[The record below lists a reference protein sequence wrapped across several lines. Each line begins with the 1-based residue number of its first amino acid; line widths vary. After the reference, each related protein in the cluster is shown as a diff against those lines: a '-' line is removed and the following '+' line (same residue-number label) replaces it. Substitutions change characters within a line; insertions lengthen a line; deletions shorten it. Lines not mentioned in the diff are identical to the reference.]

1 MLRAS
6 RPKPPCARGAKP
18 LPSHLLHTIALWGG
32 VLLSAAAWAQSPLT
46 QSYATRDGR
55 APTFVLACV
64 STDGTFSAQPC
75 GVSGYPVHVVVD
87 SGGAASG
94 AASSTPTT
102 APGTA
107 SAQLIGIQG
116 GGANALPVAVSDS
129 AVAQVVVQTQLAAA
143 ALGTPNDAAAT
154 SAGTVVAQLRR
165 IAALLAAT
173 PNGAINADGG
183 QQVHVTNLPA
193 IQATAAPDVRAG
205 AQSLALGTVG
215 TAISFAV
222 NGQATLGLSF
232 AGVSGS
238 NATLLIS
245 GSGDGGATYINLPTY
260 FPSNPAQ
267 YAVNLYVVGNTSAQ
281 VPTAGLTNV
290 RVSVY
295 VAGAGT
301 AVVTPSA
308 AAGASVVAVANLPT
322 TQAVSGTVSIGAL
335 PAAARSAAWTDA
347 STTAT
352 ATAAVPPALAATTGR
367 VGLHVW
373 NLGAATACLNYTAA
387 AAASGSGCAAG
398 SVPIA
403 PGSAYLEDQPGNV
416 SPEAVSLVCTGASC
430 PLTIKVR

>member
-1 MLRAS
+1 M
-6 RPKPPCARGAKP
+6 
-18 LPSHLLHTIALWGG
+18 
-32 VLLSAAAWAQSPLT
+32 
-46 QSYATRDGR
+46 
-55 APTFVLACV
+55 
-64 STDGTFSAQPC
+64 
-75 GVSGYPVHVVVD
+75 HVVVD
-87 SGGAASG
+87 GSTAGGVASG
-94 AASSTPTT
+94 TPTT

-107 SAQLIGIQG
+107 SAQLVGIQG
-116 GGANALPVAVSDS
+116 GGANALPVSVTDS
-129 AVAQVVVQTQLAAA
+129 AVAQVAVQTQLAAA

-154 SAGTVVAQLRR
+154 STGTVVAQLRR
-165 IAALLAAT
+165 IAGLLAAT
-173 PNGAINADGG
+173 PNGMVNTDGG

-193 IQATAAPDVRAG
+193 IQATALPDVRTG
-205 AQSLALGTVG
+205 AQSLALGTIG
-215 TAISFAV
+215 SSISFAV

-245 GSGDGGATYINLPTY
+245 GSGDGGATYANLPTY

-267 YAVNLYVVGNTSAQ
+267 YSINLYVVGNTVAQ

-290 RVSVY
+290 RISVY
-295 VAGAGT
+295 VAGTGT

-308 AAGASVVAVANLPT
+308 AAGASVVAVANLPA
-322 TQAVSGTVSIGAL
+322 TQAVSGTISIGAL
-335 PAAARSAAWTDA
+335 PAAARSGAWTDA
-347 STTAT
+347 STTVT
-352 ATAAVPPALAATTGR
+352 ATAAVPPALAATSGR

-373 NLGAATACLNYTAA
+373 NLGAATACLNYTPAPP
-387 AAASGSGCAAG
+387 ASRARSPAG